1 MPSSRNV
8 TWHSVELNMLVL
20 TQPRTLTVARSSRRP
35 GHATVPATRTVTV
48 NEFPPPRHGDS
59 AAVSVYPPEFRRA
72 VGIARTTQ
80 RFKFIPPDPAQ
91 VNLCRLKTTYAG
103 PN

>member
-1 MPSSRNV
+1 
-8 TWHSVELNMLVL
+8 MLVL
-20 TQPRTLTVARSSRRP
+20 TQPRTLTVAHSSRRRRP

-59 AAVSVYPPEFRRA
+59 AAVSVYPSEFGRA
-72 VGIARTTQ
+72 VGIARTTR